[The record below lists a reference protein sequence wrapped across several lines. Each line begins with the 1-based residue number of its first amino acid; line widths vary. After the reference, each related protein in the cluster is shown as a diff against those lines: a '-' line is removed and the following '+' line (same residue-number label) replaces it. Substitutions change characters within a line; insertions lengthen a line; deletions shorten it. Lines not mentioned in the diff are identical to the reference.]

1 MQIVNNL
8 LKPISKGLVSGCK
21 TVVNTSIE
29 SKNTAERA
37 GKLQHLTPTQINIA
51 KGKGLINGA
60 FKPLIGGLTDMSPNF
75 QTLINTY
82 KKVQRN
88 MKIAVN
94 KAVEENPD
102 ASKTKAK
109 IQGIKKSKLAVKS
122 AINEIVGINDIDAA
136 IEKSGEKAGIKEA
149 GKAMVRLTSS
159 LSLFVAGNFVPIP
172 GMSGVGWIAGEKLT
186 ELIFGKPFTKQAKN
200 ILPKK

>member
-1 MQIVNNL
+1 MQIVNNII
-8 LKPISKGLVSGCK
+8 KPISKGIVRGCK
-21 TVVNTSIE
+21 TVVNTSVE
-29 SKNTAERA
+29 GKNTAERA
-37 GKLQHLTPTQINIA
+37 GKMQHLGPAQINMA

-60 FKPLIGGLTDMSPNF
+60 FKPLIDGLTDMSPNF
-75 QTLINTY
+75 QTLVNTC

-94 KAVEENPD
+94 KAVKENPD
-102 ASKTKAK
+102 ASITKAK
-109 IQGIKKSKLAVKS
+109 IQGIKKSKPAVKS
-122 AINEIVGINDIDAA
+122 AINEIVGVNDIEAA
-136 IEKSGEKAGIKEA
+136 IEKNGEKAGIKEA

-172 GMSGVGWIAGEKLT
+172 GMSGAGWIAGEKLT
-186 ELIFGKPFTKQAKN
+186 ELLFGKPFTKQAKN